1 MLFIKCQVVTRLGEL
16 GYFICELVC
25 LRIILLTFLLAS
37 FFTAHK
43 KKLAA
48 DTLLNNHLSPDR
60 DWTEDDS
67 APFSTRLPVCDL
79 RNEFE
84 RVALDCF
91 SGAEDTADSG
101 LGCLSVSA
109 SEGFDESSLGPL
121 AGTERE
127 EDDSGSEEYHTADED
142 IDAEC
147 QARSRV
153 GLCTPARGTLNHSR
167 PRSREEDD
175 LSSSV
180 SSCSSFKSTY
190 STPEHPEEFQTEGFL
205 TG

>member
-1 MLFIKCQVVTRLGEL
+1 M
-16 GYFICELVC
+16 
-25 LRIILLTFLLAS
+25 TFLLVS

-43 KKLAA
+43 KKPAA
-48 DTLLNNHLSPDR
+48 DTLLNNHLSPGTPADR

-67 APFSTRLPVCDL
+67 TPFSPRLPVCDL

-101 LGCLSVSA
+101 LGCLTVSA
-109 SEGFDESSLGPL
+109 SGGLNESSLGAL
-121 AGTERE
+121 DETERE

-142 IDAEC
+142 TDAEC
-147 QARSRV
+147 QAVSRV
-153 GLCTPARGTLNHSR
+153 GPCTPARATLNHSR
-167 PRSREEDD
+167 AWSSEEDD

-180 SSCSSFKSTY
+180 SSCSSFKSAY